1 MDIEALASLES
12 QKRFCAD
19 LVQQVVDHE
28 SFVLLA
34 GERGSGRTVVCE
46 QVVNETDSKMRA
58 VFIPCHKDMQL
69 QRLRELFLQQLLPN
83 MEFDTSI
90 NLPDALI
97 KVHIPHNN
105 RILVVVDDVDVV
117 VSAFYNEL
125 LALYEQFLGQSRF
138 SFILVCKPLWAEEK
152 ISRYNG
158 KAEITLKQIPPLNLQ
173 ESLILSRHIFAL
185 NNTLRIYKAIAN
197 RLPEALAGTKG
208 NLSRIIADT
217 ETLMKEPTAPQLG
230 QDTGGK
236 GKLPAAAKSKKKSN
250 TVGIFVT
257 VVCIIIVLACLI
269 PIFFGGNFFSDEDA
283 NTTQAQ
289 VPNENAL
296 LFDEGNKSFADSVT
310 ADNGALPPSVSGD
323 GLEARAPAPQ
333 TEHSVTLSGEE
344 LDRIEGGANGSGY
357 PRGVGGSQVNN
368 AAPSN
373 QVVTLRREDNRNHFR
388 EGAAPQTTAVDVTA
402 QQQQAL
408 MVQQQQAAA
417 AAALEHQ
424 KQLQEQQR
432 QQQLAAQQAAQQGA
446 QQAAAQQ
453 AAAQQQQQQP
463 PQQPEILEAPM
474 PPRVAANANA
484 RDQLDQAAQD
494 KIAADRERAQQA
506 ARQQEQERAQ
516 QPQQTA
522 QNNRQQ
528 QQQQPAAQRQ
538 QQPAQPQ
545 RPPLRAGQVIN
556 LADEQRAQQEARQP
570 QRPAAT
576 ANNTAQRAT
585 GRAVEGN
592 IREML
597 NMSDDRFTVQIV
609 SSSSRANITAAAQ
622 GLNGRYWILETRY
635 NNRPWFVLLSGD
647 YATRDAAQAA
657 ARQIPR
663 SVSQGAIPF
672 AKRLMDI
679 KPEIR

>member
-173 ESLILSRHIFAL
+173 ESIILSRHIFAL

-236 GKLPAAAKSKKKSN
+236 GKLPAAAKGKKKSN

-310 ADNGALPPSVSGD
+310 ADTGALPPSVSGD
-323 GLEARAPAPQ
+323 GLEARAPARQ

-357 PRGVGGSQVNN
+357 PRGVGGPQVNN
-368 AAPSN
+368 AAPVN
-373 QVVTLRREDNRNHFR
+373 QVATLRREDNRNHFR
-388 EGAAPQTTAVDVTA
+388 EGSAPQTTAVDVTA

-432 QQQLAAQQAAQQGA
+432 QQQLAAQQAAQQ
-446 QQAAAQQ
+446 AAAQQ
-453 AAAQQQQQQP
+453 AAQQQQQP
-463 PQQPEILEAPM
+463 QQPELLEAPK
-474 PPRVAANANA
+474 PPRVAANAHE

-494 KIAADRERAQQA
+494 KLAADRERAQQA

-528 QQQQPAAQRQ
+528 QQQNAQRQ

-556 LADEQRAQQEARQP
+556 LADEQRAQQSARQP
-570 QRPAAT
+570 QRPAAP